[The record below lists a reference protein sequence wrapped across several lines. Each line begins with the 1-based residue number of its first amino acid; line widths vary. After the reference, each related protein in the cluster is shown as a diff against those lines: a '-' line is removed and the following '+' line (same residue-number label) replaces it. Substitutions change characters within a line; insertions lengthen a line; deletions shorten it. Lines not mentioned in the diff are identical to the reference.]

1 MLRRSNVFFAVTATL
16 CLLGISS
23 AAPYAAEA
31 RDKKT
36 ISTEISKT
44 QAAQV
49 ELEKQSETLQT
60 EVDQLKDKLVS
71 MAKDMRHTEDSLA
84 DTSEKLKS
92 LKTQKRK
99 LAAKLYDEHGRMGG
113 LVTAAQRFNRTST
126 PTMLVENAPL
136 DAARAALVMKSMI
149 PALHAKST
157 LLRDQLDQI
166 GKLEADIAEQQSDK
180 SRALS
185 RIHAQEK
192 ELASSLE
199 KRKAL
204 YHQTEAER
212 SKQKAEVARLTKEAK
227 TLDDLVEKIKLP
239 VAKPARTSNADKTAP
254 SGLIAPVSGTIRT
267 SFGGTDDLGAAS
279 KGITYNARSGAG
291 VSTPLA
297 GKVRFAGPFRKYK
310 HILIIEHPEGYH
322 SLISG
327 LGRVDTVVG
336 ASLAAGEPVG
346 IVAETEA
353 ENHPVYYE
361 LRHNGAPVNPQKI
374 LIAQRKQDK
383 S

>member
-1 MLRRSNVFFAVTATL
+1 MLRSNVFFAVTATL
-16 CLLGISS
+16 LCLLGTSS
-23 AAPYAAEA
+23 TTSHATET

-36 ISTEISKT
+36 ISAAISKT
-44 QAAQV
+44 QSEQAA
-49 ELEKQSETLQT
+49 LKKQSETLQT

-71 MAKDMRHTEDSLA
+71 MAKDIRHTEDSLS

-92 LKTQKRK
+92 LKAQKKK
-99 LAAKLYDEHGRMGG
+99 LSEKLYNEHGRMGG

-149 PALHAKST
+149 PALHAKSA

-166 GKLEADIAEQQSDK
+166 SKLEADIAEQQADK

-192 ELASSLE
+192 ELASALE

-227 TLDDLVEKIKLP
+227 TLDDLVEKINIP
-239 VAKPARTSNADKTAP
+239 VAKPARTARVENSAP
-254 SGLIAPVSGTIRT
+254 SGLIAPVSGTVRT

-279 KGITYNARSGAG
+279 KGITYNARSGAR

-346 IVAETEA
+346 TVAETEA